1 MKTYDP
7 KKVLV
12 IFGARQLK
20 GMAEDSIVSIAP
32 QGEGLQT
39 FVGAD
44 GEVARSLDPNAT
56 FEVTVSLSTA
66 STSNE
71 YLSNMY
77 NYDRE
82 TGNGIAPLMVKD
94 LAGATLF
101 SALRCFREIR
111 NPCFRGTEQGCTC
124 QIFHHQRCDTIPGFP
139 VIVVH
144 IAQIL
149 IGCACSA

>member
-7 KKVLV
+7 KKVIV

-20 GMAEDSIVSIAP
+20 GMSEDSIVSIAP

-44 GEVARSLDPNAT
+44 GEVCRALDPNAT
-56 FEVTVSLSTA
+56 FEVTVSLSTV

-71 YLSNMY
+71 YLSDMY

-82 TGNGIAPLMVKD
+82 TGDGVAPLMVKD
-94 LAGATLF
+94 LSGATLF
-101 SALRCFREIR
+101 SAPESWIANFPESSKGR
-111 NPCFRGTEQGCTC
+111 NIDTQEWV
-124 QIFHHQRCDTIPGFP
+124 FHTGQVTDA
-139 VIVVH
+139 VIGG
-144 IAQIL
+144 L
-149 IGCACSA
+149 S

>member
-7 KKVLV
+7 KKVIV

-20 GMAEDSIVSIAP
+20 GMSEDSIVSIKP
-32 QGEGLQT
+32 QGDGLQT
-39 FVGAD
+39 YVGAD
-44 GEVARSLDPNAT
+44 GEVARSLDPDAT

-82 TGNGIAPLMVKD
+82 TGNGVAPLMIKD
-94 LAGATLF
+94 LAGSTLF
-101 SALRCFREIR
+101 SAPEAWIANFTKSSK
-111 NPCFRGTEQGCTC
+111 GTAIDTQEWV
-124 QIFHHQRCDTIPGFP
+124 FHTGQVEDA
-139 VIVVH
+139 VIGG
-144 IAQIL
+144 L
-149 IGCACSA
+149 S

>member
-12 IFGARQLK
+12 IFGARQLT

-32 QGEGLQT
+32 LGDGMQI

-44 GEVARSLDPNAT
+44 GETTRSVDPNAT
-56 FEVTVSLSTA
+56 FEITVSLSTV

-82 TGNGIAPLMVKD
+82 TGNGIAPLLVKD

-101 SALRCFREIR
+101 SAPEAWIANFPESAKGRTI
-111 NPCFRGTEQGCTC
+111 
-124 QIFHHQRCDTIPGFP
+124 DTQEWVFNTGAVQDA
-139 VIVVH
+139 VIGG
-144 IAQIL
+144 L
-149 IGCACSA
+149 N

>member
-12 IFGARQLK
+12 IFGARQLT

-32 QGEGLQT
+32 LGEGMQI

-44 GEVARSLDPNAT
+44 GEVARSVDPNAT
-56 FEVTVSLSTA
+56 FEVTVSLSTV
-66 STSNE
+66 STSND

-82 TGNGIAPLMVKD
+82 TGNGIAPLMIKD
-94 LAGATLF
+94 LAGTTLF
-101 SALRCFREIR
+101 SAPEAWIANFPESAKGRTI
-111 NPCFRGTEQGCTC
+111 
-124 QIFHHQRCDTIPGFP
+124 DTQEWVFNTGQVSDPI
-139 VIVVH
+139 
-144 IAQIL
+144 
-149 IGCACSA
+149 IGGMN